1 MLVPRSDQ
9 EERRR
14 GAHPL
19 VVGHRNIESLQA
31 SRDAAF
37 AEDLQPLVADL
48 ECRADALDVLV
59 HLAEERLVPPDP
71 LRAILHRDD
80 RTAGARLGL
89 RVRGMSAGMGA
100 AGLRLLREAR
110 ALIAEAWCR
119 GAEAR
124 DDAGSKV
131 CPWDDRA
138 ASWSLLGA
146 IVAVLEREASRDREL
161 STPELAT
168 ALYALATLVDSDSL
182 VEWNDRP

>member
-1 MLVPRSDQ
+1 
-9 EERRR
+9 
-14 GAHPL
+14 
-19 VVGHRNIESLQA
+19 
-31 SRDAAF
+31 
-37 AEDLQPLVADL
+37 
-48 ECRADALDVLV
+48 
-59 HLAEERLVPPDP
+59 
-71 LRAILHRDD
+71 
-80 RTAGARLGL
+80 
-89 RVRGMSAGMGA
+89 MGT

-182 VEWNDRP
+182 VEWNDRPRQTQGNVVAVLDRAANDYEQTDFVFLSLN